1 MAIRITKQRA
11 SIEGFLAGREDFLTA
26 QQVHDHLRTSGHT
39 IGLATVYRT
48 LQGLAEQGDLDV
60 LRTEENEAAYR
71 RCSAT
76 HHHHLVCRS
85 CGFTVE
91 VTAAP
96 VERWAR
102 RMAEQHGFTE
112 LTHTVEVVGLC
123 PACSRRGDLPTGPA

>member
-85 CGFTVE
+85 CGKVVE
-91 VTAAP
+91 VVDHT
-96 VERWAR
+96 VERWASKVA
-102 RMAEQHGFTE
+102 AEHGFTAVD
-112 LTHTVEVVGLC
+112 HWVEVTGLC
-123 PACSRRGDLPTGPA
+123 ADCSRAG